1 MLEKKKLVSVKTR
14 LERSFWWPWLA
25 TTVQPRQG
33 SFAWVDASI
42 EVLENDVEQLFV
54 SPRKNMK
61 FFSLIGKQGFE
72 VQRISSKS
80 YWCFILFSHTFWQIQ
95 SAMPCR
101 QVDDFSQKI
110 ASDFAAA
117 CRTDEESEDC
127 FGTAYNYGRD
137 HVTRLTH
144 EIIRL
149 QRESGLSRKEIVE
162 SIKDLASHMNALS
175 YVFLVAADVAEK
187 ALDHD

>member
-1 MLEKKKLVSVKTR
+1 MS
-14 LERSFWWPWLA
+14 
-25 TTVQPRQG
+25 
-33 SFAWVDASI
+33 
-42 EVLENDVEQLFV
+42 
-54 SPRKNMK
+54 
-61 FFSLIGKQGFE
+61 
-72 VQRISSKS
+72 
-80 YWCFILFSHTFWQIQ
+80 
-95 SAMPCR
+95 CR
-101 QVDDFSQKI
+101 QVEDFSQKI

-117 CRTDEESEDC
+117 CRSDEESDDC

-144 EIIRL
+144 DIIRL
-149 QRESGLSRKEIVE
+149 QRESGLSRKEIVA

>member
-1 MLEKKKLVSVKTR
+1 MGRYIDRGLGEKCRASFCFSKKKHK
-14 LERSFWWPWLA
+14 
-25 TTVQPRQG
+25 
-33 SFAWVDASI
+33 
-42 EVLENDVEQLFV
+42 VL
-54 SPRKNMK
+54 
-61 FFSLIGKQGFE
+61 SLIDKQGFE
-72 VQRISSKS
+72 VQRIGSKS
-80 YWCFILFSHTFWQIQ
+80 YWGFILFSHKFRQTQK
-95 SAMPCR
+95 AMPCR
-101 QVDDFSQKI
+101 QVEDFSQKI
-110 ASDFAAA
+110 ASDFASA
-117 CRTDEESEDC
+117 CRTDEASEDC

-144 EIIRL
+144 DIIRL

>member
-1 MLEKKKLVSVKTR
+1 
-14 LERSFWWPWLA
+14 
-25 TTVQPRQG
+25 
-33 SFAWVDASI
+33 
-42 EVLENDVEQLFV
+42 
-54 SPRKNMK
+54 
-61 FFSLIGKQGFE
+61 
-72 VQRISSKS
+72 
-80 YWCFILFSHTFWQIQ
+80 
-95 SAMPCR
+95 MPCR
-101 QVDDFSQKI
+101 QVEDFSHKI
-110 ASDFAAA
+110 ASDFAEA

-187 ALDHD
+187 ALDQD

>member
-1 MLEKKKLVSVKTR
+1 MIDKQEC
-14 LERSFWWPWLA
+14 E
-25 TTVQPRQG
+25 
-33 SFAWVDASI
+33 I
-42 EVLENDVEQLFV
+42 QL
-54 SPRKNMK
+54 
-61 FFSLIGKQGFE
+61 
-72 VQRISSKS
+72 ISSKS
-80 YWCFILFSHTFWQIQ
+80 YWGFILFSHTFRQIQ
-95 SAMPCR
+95 RTMPCR
-101 QVDDFSQKI
+101 QVEDFSQKI

-127 FGTAYNYGRD
+127 FGTAYNYGRE

-149 QRESGLSRKEIVE
+149 QRESGLSRKEIVD

>member
-1 MLEKKKLVSVKTR
+1 M
-14 LERSFWWPWLA
+14 
-25 TTVQPRQG
+25 
-33 SFAWVDASI
+33 
-42 EVLENDVEQLFV
+42 
-54 SPRKNMK
+54 
-61 FFSLIGKQGFE
+61 
-72 VQRISSKS
+72 
-80 YWCFILFSHTFWQIQ
+80 
-95 SAMPCR
+95 MPCR
-101 QVDDFSQKI
+101 QVEDFSQKI
-110 ASDFAAA
+110 ASDFAEA

-137 HVTRLTH
+137 HVTRLTN

-187 ALDHD
+187 ALDQD

>member
-1 MLEKKKLVSVKTR
+1 MESH
-14 LERSFWWPWLA
+14 
-25 TTVQPRQG
+25 Q
-33 SFAWVDASI
+33 
-42 EVLENDVEQLFV
+42 VE
-54 SPRKNMK
+54 
-61 FFSLIGKQGFE
+61 
-72 VQRISSKS
+72 
-80 YWCFILFSHTFWQIQ
+80 
-95 SAMPCR
+95 
-101 QVDDFSQKI
+101 DFSQKI

-117 CRTDEESEDC
+117 CRSDEESEDC
-127 FGTAYNYGRD
+127 FGTAYNYGRE

-187 ALDHD
+187 ALVHD

>member
-1 MLEKKKLVSVKTR
+1 M
-14 LERSFWWPWLA
+14 
-25 TTVQPRQG
+25 
-33 SFAWVDASI
+33 
-42 EVLENDVEQLFV
+42 
-54 SPRKNMK
+54 
-61 FFSLIGKQGFE
+61 IGKQGFE
-72 VQRISSKS
+72 VQRIGSKS
-80 YWCFILFSHTFWQIQ
+80 YWCFILFLHKFWQIQ
-95 SAMPCR
+95 RAMPCR

-117 CRTDEESEDC
+117 CRTDKESKDC
-127 FGTAYNYGRD
+127 FGTAYNYGRE

-187 ALDHD
+187 ALDQD

>member
-1 MLEKKKLVSVKTR
+1 MGRCIDRGLGERCRVYFCFSKEKYKVS
-14 LERSFWWPWLA
+14 L
-25 TTVQPRQG
+25 
-33 SFAWVDASI
+33 
-42 EVLENDVEQLFV
+42 
-54 SPRKNMK
+54 
-61 FFSLIGKQGFE
+61 LINKQGFGF
-72 VQRISSKS
+72 QPIGPKS
-80 YWCFILFSHTFWQIQ
+80 YWGFIFLSHTFRQTQ
-95 SAMPCR
+95 KAMPCR
-101 QVDDFSQKI
+101 QVEDFSQKI

-117 CRTDEESEDC
+117 CRTDEQSEDC

-162 SIKDLASHMNALS
+162 SVKDLASHMNALS

-187 ALDHD
+187 ALDRD

>member
-1 MLEKKKLVSVKTR
+1 MRSSTHWFEKL
-14 LERSFWWPWLA
+14 LGLHSFLA
-25 TTVQPRQG
+25 YIP
-33 SFAWVDASI
+33 ANP
-42 EVLENDVEQLFV
+42 ENDALPQVE
-54 SPRKNMK
+54 
-61 FFSLIGKQGFE
+61 
-72 VQRISSKS
+72 
-80 YWCFILFSHTFWQIQ
+80 
-95 SAMPCR
+95 
-101 QVDDFSQKI
+101 DFSQKI
-110 ASDFAAA
+110 ASDFAEA
-117 CRTDEESEDC
+117 CRTDEQSEDC

>member
-1 MLEKKKLVSVKTR
+1 MFELHSFLSYSSVNPESNALPSGRRFSKKITSDI
-14 LERSFWWPWLA
+14 A
-25 TTVQPRQG
+25 
-33 SFAWVDASI
+33 AS
-42 EVLENDVEQLFV
+42 
-54 SPRKNMK
+54 
-61 FFSLIGKQGFE
+61 
-72 VQRISSKS
+72 
-80 YWCFILFSHTFWQIQ
+80 
-95 SAMPCR
+95 
-101 QVDDFSQKI
+101 
-110 ASDFAAA
+110 

-187 ALDHD
+187 SLDHD

>member
-1 MLEKKKLVSVKTR
+1 M
-14 LERSFWWPWLA
+14 
-25 TTVQPRQG
+25 
-33 SFAWVDASI
+33 
-42 EVLENDVEQLFV
+42 
-54 SPRKNMK
+54 
-61 FFSLIGKQGFE
+61 IGKQAFE
-72 VQRISSKS
+72 VQRVGSKS
-80 YWCFILFSHTFWQIQ
+80 YWCFILFSHTFLQIQ
-95 SAMPCR
+95 RVIPCS

-149 QRESGLSRKEIVE
+149 QRESGLSRKEIVD
-162 SIKDLASHMNALS
+162 SIKGLASHMNALS